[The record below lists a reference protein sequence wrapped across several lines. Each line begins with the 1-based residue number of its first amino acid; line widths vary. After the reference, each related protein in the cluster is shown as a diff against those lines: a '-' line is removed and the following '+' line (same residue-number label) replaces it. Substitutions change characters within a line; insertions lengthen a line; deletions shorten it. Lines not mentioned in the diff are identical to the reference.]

1 MNGAIKLIYFVIGF
15 TLALAG
21 TVGCRSTQPTD
32 SGGFASV
39 VIPGNTPG
47 QIRDVAVEVFR
58 NHGYSAEKKDPGNLI
73 FEKEGSGMNN
83 FAYGNWLTD
92 SKVWIRV
99 KAAIVPVGEMTARL
113 ECRAYIVRDRAGSTE
128 EELPVSRLHSGQYQK
143 LLNEVAKAFAE
154 KRTFLPGRGVHA
166 ASRWTMMVVSN
177 WEIF

>member
-1 MNGAIKLIYFVIGF
+1 MNGAIKRIYFVISF
-15 TLALAG
+15 TLALAAI
-21 TVGCRSTQPTD
+21 VGCRSTHSTD

-47 QIRDVAVEVFR
+47 QIRDVAVEVFG
-58 NHGYSAEKKDPGNLI
+58 NHGYSAARKDPANLV

-113 ECRAYIVRDRAGSTE
+113 ECRAYYVRDRASSTE
-128 EELPVSRLHSGQYQK
+128 EELPVSRLHRGQYQK
-143 LLNEVAKAFAE
+143 LLDEVAKTFAE
-154 KRTFLPGRGVHA
+154 KRT
-166 ASRWTMMVVSN
+166 
-177 WEIF
+177 